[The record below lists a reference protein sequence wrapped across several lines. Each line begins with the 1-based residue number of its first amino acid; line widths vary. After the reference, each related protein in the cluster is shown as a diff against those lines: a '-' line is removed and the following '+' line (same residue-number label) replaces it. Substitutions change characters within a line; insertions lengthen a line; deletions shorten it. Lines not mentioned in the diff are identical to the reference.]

1 MLRDE
6 IKLKLNECLK
16 NKDKKSVSTLRLV
29 LAAVKDRDIAARSN
43 GNNSGI
49 SDDEV
54 KLLLQ
59 TMIKQRKESA
69 DIYENA
75 GRLELLESEKKEID
89 IISCFL
95 PKQMSNIEISEA
107 VEKIIKETKC
117 DGIKL
122 EGGSKIKDIIK
133 HLVNNKIPVMGHL
146 GILPQFTKGKFKSK
160 GKSEK
165 EKKEIVRDSKLLEE
179 AGVISIML

>member
-16 NKDKKSVSTLRLV
+16 DQDKKSISTLRLV

-49 SDDEV
+49 SDDEI

-69 DIYENA
+69 DIYEKA
-75 GRLELLESEKKEID
+75 GRLELLESENKEIE

-95 PKQMSNIEISEA
+95 PKQMTNVEISEA
-107 VEKIIKETKC
+107 IEKLIKETNA
-117 DGIKL
+117 
-122 EGGSKIKDIIK
+122 SSIKD
-133 HLVNNKIPVMGHL
+133 MGSL
-146 GILPQFTKGKFKSK
+146 M
-160 GKSEK
+160 
-165 EKKEIVRDSKLLEE
+165 SKLKRDY
-179 AGVISIML
+179 AGRCDFSLVAKIAREKLS

>member
-16 NKDKKSVSTLRLV
+16 NQDKKSISTLRLV
-29 LAAVKDRDIAARSN
+29 LAAVKDRDIAARSS

-49 SDDEV
+49 SDDEI

-69 DIYENA
+69 GIYEKA
-75 GRLELLESEKKEID
+75 GRVELLESENKEIE

-95 PKQMSNIEISEA
+95 PKQMTNVEISEA
-107 VEKIIKETKC
+107 IEKIIKETNA
-117 DGIKL
+117 
-122 EGGSKIKDIIK
+122 SSIKD
-133 HLVNNKIPVMGHL
+133 MGSL
-146 GILPQFTKGKFKSK
+146 M
-160 GKSEK
+160 
-165 EKKEIVRDSKLLEE
+165 SKLKRDY
-179 AGVISIML
+179 AGRCDFSLVAKIAREKLS

>member
-69 DIYENA
+69 DIYEKA

-107 VEKIIKETKC
+107 VEKIIKETNA
-117 DGIKL
+117 
-122 EGGSKIKDIIK
+122 SSIKDMGNLMSILK
-133 HLVNNKIPVMGHL
+133 NEYAGRCDFSLVAK
-146 GILPQFTKGKFKSK
+146 
-160 GKSEK
+160 
-165 EKKEIVRDSKLLEE
+165 IVREKL
-179 AGVISIML
+179 G

>member
-1 MLRDE
+1 MLRDK

-16 NKDKKSVSTLRLV
+16 DQDKKSISTLRLV

-49 SDDEV
+49 SDDEI

-69 DIYENA
+69 DIYEKA
-75 GRLELLESEKKEID
+75 GRLELLESENKEIE

-95 PKQMSNIEISEA
+95 PKQMTNVEISEA
-107 VEKIIKETKC
+107 IEKLIKETNA
-117 DGIKL
+117 
-122 EGGSKIKDIIK
+122 SSIKD
-133 HLVNNKIPVMGHL
+133 MGNL
-146 GILPQFTKGKFKSK
+146 M
-160 GKSEK
+160 
-165 EKKEIVRDSKLLEE
+165 SKLKRDY
-179 AGVISIML
+179 AGRCDFSLVAKIAREKLS

>member
-16 NKDKKSVSTLRLV
+16 NQDKKSISTLRLV
-29 LAAVKDRDIAARSN
+29 LAAVKDRDIAARSS

-49 SDDEV
+49 SDDEI

-69 DIYENA
+69 DIFEKA
-75 GRLELLESEKKEID
+75 GRVELLESENKEIE

-95 PKQMSNIEISEA
+95 PKQMTNVEISEA
-107 VEKIIKETKC
+107 IEKIIKETNA
-117 DGIKL
+117 
-122 EGGSKIKDIIK
+122 SSIKD
-133 HLVNNKIPVMGHL
+133 MGSL
-146 GILPQFTKGKFKSK
+146 M
-160 GKSEK
+160 
-165 EKKEIVRDSKLLEE
+165 SKLKRDY
-179 AGVISIML
+179 AGRCDFSLVAKIAREKLS

>member
-16 NKDKKSVSTLRLV
+16 NQDKKSISTLRLV
-29 LAAVKDRDIAARSN
+29 LAAVKDRDIAARSS

-49 SDDEV
+49 SDDEI

-69 DIYENA
+69 DIYEKA
-75 GRLELLESEKKEID
+75 GRVELLESENKEIE

-95 PKQMSNIEISEA
+95 PKQMTNVEISEA
-107 VEKIIKETKC
+107 IEKIIKETNA
-117 DGIKL
+117 
-122 EGGSKIKDIIK
+122 SSIKD
-133 HLVNNKIPVMGHL
+133 MGSL
-146 GILPQFTKGKFKSK
+146 M
-160 GKSEK
+160 
-165 EKKEIVRDSKLLEE
+165 SKLKKDY
-179 AGVISIML
+179 AGRCDFSLVAKIAREKLS

>member
-69 DIYENA
+69 DIYEKA

-107 VEKIIKETKC
+107 VEKIIKETNA
-117 DGIKL
+117 
-122 EGGSKIKDIIK
+122 SSIKDMGNLMNILK
-133 HLVNNKIPVMGHL
+133 NEYAGRCDFSLVAK
-146 GILPQFTKGKFKSK
+146 
-160 GKSEK
+160 
-165 EKKEIVRDSKLLEE
+165 IVREKL
-179 AGVISIML
+179 G

>member
-16 NKDKKSVSTLRLV
+16 NQDKKSISTLRLV

-49 SDDEV
+49 SDDEI
-54 KLLLQ
+54 KILLQ

-69 DIYENA
+69 DIYEKA
-75 GRLELLESEKKEID
+75 GRLELLESENKEIE

-95 PKQMSNIEISEA
+95 PKQMTNVEISEA
-107 VEKIIKETKC
+107 IEKIIKETNA
-117 DGIKL
+117 I
-122 EGGSKIKDIIK
+122 SIKD
-133 HLVNNKIPVMGHL
+133 MGSL
-146 GILPQFTKGKFKSK
+146 M
-160 GKSEK
+160 
-165 EKKEIVRDSKLLEE
+165 SKLKRDY
-179 AGVISIML
+179 AGRCDFSVVAKIAREKLS

>member
-6 IKLKLNECLK
+6 IKLKLNEYLK

-69 DIYENA
+69 DIYEKA
-75 GRLELLESEKKEID
+75 GRLELLESEKKEIE
-89 IISCFL
+89 IISDFL
-95 PKQMSNIEISEA
+95 PKQMTNTEISEA
-107 VEKIIKETKC
+107 IDKIIKET
-117 DGIKL
+117 DAR
-122 EGGSKIKDIIK
+122 SIKD
-133 HLVNNKIPVMGHL
+133 MGNL
-146 GILPQFTKGKFKSK
+146 MNILKNDYAGRCDFSLAAK
-160 GKSEK
+160 
-165 EKKEIVRDSKLLEE
+165 IVREKL
-179 AGVISIML
+179 G

>member
-16 NKDKKSVSTLRLV
+16 NQDKKSISTLRLV

-49 SDDEV
+49 SDDEI

-69 DIYENA
+69 DIYEKA
-75 GRLELLESEKKEID
+75 GRLELLESENKEIE

-95 PKQMSNIEISEA
+95 PKQMTNVEISEA
-107 VEKIIKETKC
+107 IEKIIKETNAR
-117 DGIKL
+117 
-122 EGGSKIKDIIK
+122 SIKD
-133 HLVNNKIPVMGHL
+133 MGSL
-146 GILPQFTKGKFKSK
+146 M
-160 GKSEK
+160 
-165 EKKEIVRDSKLLEE
+165 SKLKSDY
-179 AGVISIML
+179 AGRCDFSLVAKIAREKLS

>member
-1 MLRDE
+1 MRE
-6 IKLKLNECLK
+6 NFNTELK
-16 NKDKKSVSTLRLV
+16 NALKAKDIVAIRTIRLI

-43 GNNSGI
+43 GNNAGI

-69 DIYENA
+69 DIYEKA

-107 VEKIIKETKC
+107 VEKIIKETNA
-117 DGIKL
+117 
-122 EGGSKIKDIIK
+122 SSIKDMGNLMNILK
-133 HLVNNKIPVMGHL
+133 NEYAGRCDFSLVAKIAREKL
-146 GILPQFTKGKFKSK
+146 G
-160 GKSEK
+160 
-165 EKKEIVRDSKLLEE
+165 
-179 AGVISIML
+179 

>member
-69 DIYENA
+69 DIYEKA

-95 PKQMSNIEISEA
+95 PKQMSNVEISEA
-107 VEKIIKETKC
+107 VEKIIKETNA
-117 DGIKL
+117 
-122 EGGSKIKDIIK
+122 SSIKD
-133 HLVNNKIPVMGHL
+133 MGNL
-146 GILPQFTKGKFKSK
+146 MNIL
-160 GKSEK
+160 
-165 EKKEIVRDSKLLEE
+165 KKEYAGRCDFSQVAKIAREKL
-179 AGVISIML
+179 G

>member
-69 DIYENA
+69 DIYEKA

-107 VEKIIKETKC
+107 VEKIIKETNA
-117 DGIKL
+117 
-122 EGGSKIKDIIK
+122 SSIKDMGNLMNILK
-133 HLVNNKIPVMGHL
+133 NEDAGRCDFSQVAKIAREKL
-146 GILPQFTKGKFKSK
+146 G
-160 GKSEK
+160 
-165 EKKEIVRDSKLLEE
+165 
-179 AGVISIML
+179 

>member
-69 DIYENA
+69 DIYEKA

-107 VEKIIKETKC
+107 VEKIIKETKA
-117 DGIKL
+117 
-122 EGGSKIKDIIK
+122 SSIKDMGNLMNILK
-133 HLVNNKIPVMGHL
+133 NKYDGRCDFSLVAKIAREKL
-146 GILPQFTKGKFKSK
+146 G
-160 GKSEK
+160 
-165 EKKEIVRDSKLLEE
+165 
-179 AGVISIML
+179 

>member
-69 DIYENA
+69 DIYEKA

-95 PKQMSNIEISEA
+95 PKQMSNKEISEA
-107 VEKIIKETKC
+107 VEKIIKETNA
-117 DGIKL
+117 
-122 EGGSKIKDIIK
+122 SSIKD
-133 HLVNNKIPVMGHL
+133 MGNL
-146 GILPQFTKGKFKSK
+146 MNILKNEYAGRCDFSQVAK
-160 GKSEK
+160 
-165 EKKEIVRDSKLLEE
+165 IVREKL
-179 AGVISIML
+179 S

>member
-16 NKDKKSVSTLRLV
+16 DQDKKSISTLRLV

-49 SDDEV
+49 SDDEI

-69 DIYENA
+69 DIYEKA
-75 GRLELLESEKKEID
+75 GRLELLESENKEIE

-95 PKQMSNIEISEA
+95 PKQMTNVEISDA
-107 VEKIIKETKC
+107 IEKIIKETNA
-117 DGIKL
+117 
-122 EGGSKIKDIIK
+122 SSIKD
-133 HLVNNKIPVMGHL
+133 MGSL
-146 GILPQFTKGKFKSK
+146 M
-160 GKSEK
+160 
-165 EKKEIVRDSKLLEE
+165 SKLKSDY
-179 AGVISIML
+179 AGRCDFSLVAKIAREKLS

>member
-16 NKDKKSVSTLRLV
+16 NQDKKSISTLRLV

-49 SDDEV
+49 SDDEI

-69 DIYENA
+69 DIYEKA
-75 GRLELLESEKKEID
+75 GRLELLESENKEIE

-95 PKQMSNIEISEA
+95 PKQMTNVEISEA
-107 VEKIIKETKC
+107 IEKIIKETNAR
-117 DGIKL
+117 
-122 EGGSKIKDIIK
+122 SIKD
-133 HLVNNKIPVMGHL
+133 MGSL
-146 GILPQFTKGKFKSK
+146 M
-160 GKSEK
+160 
-165 EKKEIVRDSKLLEE
+165 SKLKRDY
-179 AGVISIML
+179 AGRCDFSLVAKIAREKLS

>member
-16 NKDKKSVSTLRLV
+16 NQDKKSISTLRLV

-49 SDDEV
+49 SDDEI

-69 DIYENA
+69 NIYEKA
-75 GRLELLESEKKEID
+75 GRLELLESENKEIE

-95 PKQMSNIEISEA
+95 PKQMTNVEISEA
-107 VEKIIKETKC
+107 IEKIIKETNA
-117 DGIKL
+117 
-122 EGGSKIKDIIK
+122 SSIKD
-133 HLVNNKIPVMGHL
+133 MGSL
-146 GILPQFTKGKFKSK
+146 M
-160 GKSEK
+160 
-165 EKKEIVRDSKLLEE
+165 SKLKRDY
-179 AGVISIML
+179 AGRCDFSLVAKIAREKLS

>member
-16 NKDKKSVSTLRLV
+16 DQDKKSVSTLRLV

-49 SDDEV
+49 SDDEI

-69 DIYENA
+69 DIYEKA
-75 GRLELLESEKKEID
+75 GRLELLKSENKEIE

-95 PKQMSNIEISEA
+95 PKQMTNVEISDA
-107 VEKIIKETKC
+107 IEKIIKETNA
-117 DGIKL
+117 
-122 EGGSKIKDIIK
+122 SSIKD
-133 HLVNNKIPVMGHL
+133 MGSL
-146 GILPQFTKGKFKSK
+146 M
-160 GKSEK
+160 
-165 EKKEIVRDSKLLEE
+165 SKLKRDY
-179 AGVISIML
+179 AGRCDFSLVAKIAREKLS

>member
-16 NKDKKSVSTLRLV
+16 NQDKKSISTLRLV

-49 SDDEV
+49 SDDEI

-69 DIYENA
+69 DIYEKA
-75 GRLELLESEKKEID
+75 GRLELLESENKEIE

-95 PKQMSNIEISEA
+95 PKQMTNVEISEA
-107 VEKIIKETKC
+107 IEKIIKETNA
-117 DGIKL
+117 
-122 EGGSKIKDIIK
+122 SSIKD
-133 HLVNNKIPVMGHL
+133 MGSL
-146 GILPQFTKGKFKSK
+146 M
-160 GKSEK
+160 
-165 EKKEIVRDSKLLEE
+165 SKLKRDY
-179 AGVISIML
+179 AGRCDFSLVAKIAREKLS

>member
-16 NKDKKSVSTLRLV
+16 NQDKKSISTLRLV
-29 LAAVKDRDIAARSN
+29 LAAVKDRDIAERSS

-49 SDDEV
+49 SDDEI

-69 DIYENA
+69 DIYEKA
-75 GRLELLESEKKEID
+75 GRVELLESENKEIE

-95 PKQMSNIEISEA
+95 PKQMTNVEISEA
-107 VEKIIKETKC
+107 IEKIIKETNA
-117 DGIKL
+117 
-122 EGGSKIKDIIK
+122 SSIKD
-133 HLVNNKIPVMGHL
+133 MGSL
-146 GILPQFTKGKFKSK
+146 M
-160 GKSEK
+160 
-165 EKKEIVRDSKLLEE
+165 SKLKRDY
-179 AGVISIML
+179 AGRCDFSLVAKIAREKLS

>member
-16 NKDKKSVSTLRLV
+16 DQDKKSISTLRLV

-49 SDDEV
+49 SDAEI

-69 DIYENA
+69 DIYEKA
-75 GRLELLESEKKEID
+75 GRLELLESENKEIE

-95 PKQMSNIEISEA
+95 PKQMTNVEISEA
-107 VEKIIKETKC
+107 IEKLIKETNA
-117 DGIKL
+117 
-122 EGGSKIKDIIK
+122 SSIKD
-133 HLVNNKIPVMGHL
+133 MGSL
-146 GILPQFTKGKFKSK
+146 M
-160 GKSEK
+160 
-165 EKKEIVRDSKLLEE
+165 SKLKRDY
-179 AGVISIML
+179 AGRCDFSLVAKIAREKLS

>member
-16 NKDKKSVSTLRLV
+16 NQDKKSISTLRLV

-49 SDDEV
+49 SDDEI

-69 DIYENA
+69 DIYEKA
-75 GRLELLESEKKEID
+75 GRVELLESENKEIE
-89 IISCFL
+89 IISFFL
-95 PKQMSNIEISEA
+95 PKQMTNVEISEA
-107 VEKIIKETKC
+107 IEKIIKET
-117 DGIKL
+117 DA
-122 EGGSKIKDIIK
+122 SSIKD
-133 HLVNNKIPVMGHL
+133 MGSL
-146 GILPQFTKGKFKSK
+146 M
-160 GKSEK
+160 
-165 EKKEIVRDSKLLEE
+165 SKLKNDY
-179 AGVISIML
+179 AGRCDFSLVAKIAREKLS

>member
-16 NKDKKSVSTLRLV
+16 NQDKKSISTLRLV

-49 SDDEV
+49 SDDEI

-69 DIYENA
+69 DIYEKA
-75 GRLELLESEKKEID
+75 GRLELLDSENKEIE

-95 PKQMSNIEISEA
+95 PKQMTNVEISEA
-107 VEKIIKETKC
+107 IEKIIKET
-117 DGIKL
+117 GA
-122 EGGSKIKDIIK
+122 SSIKD
-133 HLVNNKIPVMGHL
+133 MGSL
-146 GILPQFTKGKFKSK
+146 M
-160 GKSEK
+160 
-165 EKKEIVRDSKLLEE
+165 SKLKRDY
-179 AGVISIML
+179 AGRCDFSLVAKIAREKLS

>member
-16 NKDKKSVSTLRLV
+16 IKIKIYFNLRLV

-49 SDDEV
+49 SDDEI

-69 DIYENA
+69 DIYEKA
-75 GRLELLESEKKEID
+75 GRVELLESENKEIE

-95 PKQMSNIEISEA
+95 PKQMTNVEISEA
-107 VEKIIKETKC
+107 IEKIIKETNA
-117 DGIKL
+117 
-122 EGGSKIKDIIK
+122 SSIKD
-133 HLVNNKIPVMGHL
+133 MGSL
-146 GILPQFTKGKFKSK
+146 M
-160 GKSEK
+160 
-165 EKKEIVRDSKLLEE
+165 SKLKRDY
-179 AGVISIML
+179 AGRCDFSLVAKIAREKLS

>member
-69 DIYENA
+69 DIYEKA

-89 IISCFL
+89 VISCFL

-107 VEKIIKETKC
+107 VEKIIKETNA
-117 DGIKL
+117 
-122 EGGSKIKDIIK
+122 SSIKDMGNLMSILK
-133 HLVNNKIPVMGHL
+133 NEYAGRCDFSLVAK
-146 GILPQFTKGKFKSK
+146 
-160 GKSEK
+160 
-165 EKKEIVRDSKLLEE
+165 IVREKL
-179 AGVISIML
+179 G

>member
-16 NKDKKSVSTLRLV
+16 NQDKKSISTLRLV

-49 SDDEV
+49 SDDEI

-69 DIYENA
+69 DIYEKA
-75 GRLELLESEKKEID
+75 GRLELLESENKEIE

-95 PKQMSNIEISEA
+95 PKQMTNVEISEA
-107 VEKIIKETKC
+107 IEKIIKETNAC
-117 DGIKL
+117 
-122 EGGSKIKDIIK
+122 SIKD
-133 HLVNNKIPVMGHL
+133 MGSL
-146 GILPQFTKGKFKSK
+146 M
-160 GKSEK
+160 
-165 EKKEIVRDSKLLEE
+165 SKLKRDY
-179 AGVISIML
+179 AGRCDFSLVAKIAREKLS